1 MKTPYDVLGISLD
14 ADEKTIATA
23 FREAAKHCHPDL
35 NPGDHAAE
43 RFKEISA
50 ARAALNHP
58 AWRALYQYVQFR
70 RQHDRRQ
77 WIVTVASCIIS
88 AVVSGGLVSLLQQ
101 SPMPEPP
108 IVAASLS
115 AAVDHDHA
123 QFQLIDPGAD
133 VARKERDTPSQSL
146 TVPKRASGLQETGV
160 VSRGQDEDRVAV
172 FGMAKWIPQQALAAE
187 ENDSKTKRAPTV
199 SKEQPFDACHERL
212 ENRSGQRGSSRCLKA
227 GSRSEHNNAVARHN
241 ARHNQKRLNSHAIE
255 RQRKRRIAANHYQL
269 SKHRGRHLR
278 HLMHAGH
285 TRNISLKM
293 PSVLED
299 RSLAAVGTFPF
310 EAVSGVLIKQPG
322 FHNLDRQMRG
332 GRAARPAP
340 SDDSRLTAMA
350 VAADPADRS
359 EMGFERVIT

>member
-1 MKTPYDVLGISLD
+1 MKTPYDVLGISPD

-50 ARAALNHP
+50 ARAALNNP

-88 AVVSGGLVSLLQQ
+88 AVVSGGLVSFLQQ
-101 SPMPEPP
+101 SSMPEPP

-115 AAVDHDHA
+115 AAVNRDHA
-123 QFQLIDPGAD
+123 QFQLIDTGAD

-146 TVPKRASGLQETGV
+146 TVPKQASGLPETGM
-160 VSRGQDEDRVAV
+160 VSKGQGRGRVAV
-172 FGMAKWIPQQALAAE
+172 SDMAKWVPQQAVAAE
-187 ENDSKTKRAPTV
+187 ENDKTKGAPRV

-227 GSRSEHNNAVARHN
+227 GSRSERNNAVARYS
-241 ARHNQKRLNSHAIE
+241 ARHNQEMPNSHATE
-255 RQRKRRIAANHYQL
+255 RQHKRRIAANHYQL

-285 TRNISLKM
+285 TRNISLKIS
-293 PSVLED
+293 SVLEG
-299 RSLAAVGTFPF
+299 RSIAAVGTFPL
-310 EAVSGVLIKQPG
+310 EVVSGVLIQQPR
-322 FHNLDRQMRG
+322 FHDLDRQMRG
-332 GRAARPAP
+332 GWAARPAP
-340 SDDSRLTAMA
+340 SA
-350 VAADPADRS
+350 
-359 EMGFERVIT
+359 